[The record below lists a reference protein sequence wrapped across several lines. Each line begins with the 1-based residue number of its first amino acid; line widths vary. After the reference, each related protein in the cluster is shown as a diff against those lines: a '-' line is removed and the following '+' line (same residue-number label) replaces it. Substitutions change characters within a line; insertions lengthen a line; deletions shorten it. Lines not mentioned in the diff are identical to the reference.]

1 MTMLDDLYQDVILE
15 HSRKPSNFRLLAD
28 ANRSAEGFNPLCG
41 DKVSVGLRVDDS
53 GVISDVGFQGRG
65 CAISK
70 ASASMMTESI
80 KDKSVADAR
89 EIFESFRS
97 MVTRAPGEEF
107 EAGDELED
115 LEMLAGVSEFP
126 IRVKCAT
133 LAWHTLVA
141 ALNEQDEAVK
151 TE

>member
-1 MTMLDDLYQDVILE
+1 MLDDLYQDVILE
-15 HSRKPSNFRLLAD
+15 HSRKPSNFRMLAD

>member
-89 EIFESFRS
+89 KIFESFRS

-107 EAGDELED
+107 EGGDELED

>member
-15 HSRKPSNFRLLAD
+15 HSRKPSNFRLLPD

-41 DKVSVGLRVDDS
+41 DKISLGLRVNDS
-53 GVISDVGFQGRG
+53 GVISDVGFQGSG

-97 MVTRAPGEEF
+97 MVTRPPGEEF
-107 EAGDELED
+107 DAGDELED

-141 ALNEQDEAVK
+141 ALNEQNEAVK

>member
-1 MTMLDDLYQDVILE
+1 
-15 HSRKPSNFRLLAD
+15 
-28 ANRSAEGFNPLCG
+28 
-41 DKVSVGLRVDDS
+41 
-53 GVISDVGFQGRG
+53 
-65 CAISK
+65 
-70 ASASMMTESI
+70 MMTESI
-80 KDKSVADAR
+80 KDKSVDEAR

-97 MVTRAPGEEF
+97 MVTRPPGEEF

-133 LAWHTLVA
+133 LAWHALAT
-141 ALNEQDEAVK
+141 ALNEQDETVK

>member
-41 DKVSVGLRVDDS
+41 DKVSVGLCVDDS

>member
-15 HSRKPSNFRLLAD
+15 HSRKPSNFRLLPD

-41 DKVSVGLRVDDS
+41 DKVSLGLRVDDS
-53 GVISDVGFQGRG
+53 GVISDVGFQGSG

-80 KDKSVADAR
+80 KDKSVDEAR

-97 MVTRAPGEEF
+97 MVTRPPGEEF

-115 LEMLAGVSEFP
+115 LEVLAGVSEFP

-133 LAWHTLVA
+133 LAWHALAT
-141 ALNEQDEAVK
+141 ALNEQDETVK

>member
-15 HSRKPSNFRLLAD
+15 HSRKPSNFRMLAD

>member
-15 HSRKPSNFRLLAD
+15 HSRKPSNFRLLPD

-41 DKVSVGLRVDDS
+41 DKVSLGLRVDDS
-53 GVISDVGFQGRG
+53 GVISDVGFQGSG

-80 KDKSVADAR
+80 KDKSVAEAR

-97 MVTRAPGEEF
+97 MVTRPPGEEF

-133 LAWHTLVA
+133 LAWHALAT
-141 ALNEQDEAVK
+141 ALNEQDETVK

>member
-15 HSRKPSNFRLLAD
+15 HSRKPSNFRLLPD

-41 DKVSVGLRVDDS
+41 DKVSLGLRVDDS
-53 GVISDVGFQGRG
+53 GVISDVGFQGSG

-80 KDKSVADAR
+80 KDKSVDEAR

-97 MVTRAPGEEF
+97 MVTRPPGEEF

-133 LAWHTLVA
+133 LAWHALAT
-141 ALNEQDEAVK
+141 ALNEQDETVK

>member
-97 MVTRAPGEEF
+97 MVTRAPGK
-107 EAGDELED
+107 
-115 LEMLAGVSEFP
+115 SSRP
-126 IRVKCAT
+126 AT
-133 LAWHTLVA
+133 SWRTWRCLRGCPSFRSG
-141 ALNEQDEAVK
+141 
-151 TE
+151 

>member
-1 MTMLDDLYQDVILE
+1 MTLLDDLYQDVILE
-15 HSRKPSNFRLLAD
+15 HSRKPSNFRTLAG

-41 DKVSVGLRVDDS
+41 DKVSLGLRVDEG
-53 GVISDVGFQGRG
+53 GVISDVGFQGSG

-80 KDKSVADAR
+80 KEKSVDEAR
-89 EIFESFRS
+89 AMFESFRS

-107 EAGDELED
+107 EGGEELED
-115 LEMLAGVSEFP
+115 LEMLSGVSEFP

-133 LAWHTLVA
+133 LPWHTLVA
-141 ALNEQDEAVK
+141 ALDEQNETVK

>member
-15 HSRKPSNFRLLAD
+15 HSRKPSNFRLLPD

-41 DKVSVGLRVDDS
+41 DKVSLGLRVDKN
-53 GVISDVGFQGRG
+53 GVISDVGFQGSG

-80 KDKSVADAR
+80 KDKSVDEAR

-97 MVTRAPGEEF
+97 MVTRPPGEEF
-107 EAGDELED
+107 KAGDELED

-133 LAWHTLVA
+133 LAWHALAT
-141 ALNEQDEAVK
+141 ALNEQDETVK

>member
-15 HSRKPSNFRLLAD
+15 HSRKPSNFRLLPD

-41 DKVSVGLRVDDS
+41 DKVSLGLRVDEG
-53 GVISDVGFQGRG
+53 GVISDVGFQGSG

-80 KDKSVADAR
+80 KDKSVDEAR

-97 MVTRAPGEEF
+97 MVTRPPGEEF

-133 LAWHTLVA
+133 LAWHALAT
-141 ALNEQDEAVK
+141 ALNEQDETVK

>member
-15 HSRKPSNFRLLAD
+15 HSRKPSNFRLLPD

-53 GVISDVGFQGRG
+53 GVISDVGFQGSG

-97 MVTRAPGEEF
+97 MVTRPPGEEF
-107 EAGDELED
+107 DAGDDLED

-141 ALNEQDEAVK
+141 ALNEQNEAVK

>member
-15 HSRKPSNFRLLAD
+15 HSRKPSNFRLLPD

-41 DKVSVGLRVDDS
+41 DKVSLGLRVDKN
-53 GVISDVGFQGRG
+53 GVISDVGFQGSG

-80 KDKSVADAR
+80 KDKSVDEAR

-97 MVTRAPGEEF
+97 MVTRPPGRSSRP
-107 EAGDELED
+107 ATSWRTSRCLR
-115 LEMLAGVSEFP
+115 VCQSFP
-126 IRVKCAT
+126 SG
-133 LAWHTLVA
+133 
-141 ALNEQDEAVK
+141 
-151 TE
+151 

>member
-89 EIFESFRS
+89 KIFESFRS

>member
-89 EIFESFRS
+89 KIFESFRS

-107 EAGDELED
+107 EAGRRAGGPGDACGGVRVSDQGEVRD
-115 LEMLAGVSEFP
+115 AGVAHAGGRAE
-126 IRVKCAT
+126 RAG
-133 LAWHTLVA
+133 
-141 ALNEQDEAVK
+141 
-151 TE
+151 

>member
-15 HSRKPSNFRLLAD
+15 HSRKPSNFRMLAD

-89 EIFESFRS
+89 KIFESFRS